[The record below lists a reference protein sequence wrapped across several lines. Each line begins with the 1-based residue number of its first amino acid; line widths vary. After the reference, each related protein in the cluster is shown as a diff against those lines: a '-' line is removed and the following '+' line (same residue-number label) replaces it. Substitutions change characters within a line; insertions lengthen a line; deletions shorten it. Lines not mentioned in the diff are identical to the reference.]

1 MAIADELERLHRL
14 HQSGALSVEEFRAAK
29 ASLIDRQETSA
40 GAGQGGDSCRNAAPD
55 IELRTRQWAM
65 FLHFSFL
72 AAFAL
77 PVVGLVAPILIWQ
90 LKKEELPAI
99 DIHGKMVVNW
109 ILSLIIYAVISAL
122 LVFVIV
128 GIPLLMTLGVVS
140 FVFPII
146 AGIKANNGEIWN
158 YPMSLV
164 FLK

>member
-29 ASLIDRQETSA
+29 ASLID
-40 GAGQGGDSCRNAAPD
+40 AGQGGDSCRNAAPD

-122 LVFVIV
+122 LVLVIV